1 MKGKC
6 VSLLGNLGS
15 YSKLPNLRNC
25 QKAARER
32 SSCLLAL
39 SVEVS
44 YQDTWKK
51 KCLDSNSSVLTK
63 TEDVHINRSGM
74 LEVFLSQTFAGNEA
88 YITAPSVF
96 PLIPRGK

>member
-51 KCLDSNSSVLTK
+51 NAWIVIALFLQKLRMYILTDLACL
-63 TEDVHINRSGM
+63 RS
-74 LEVFLSQTFAGNEA
+74 FLARLLQETR
-88 YITAPSVF
+88 
-96 PLIPRGK
+96 LI

>member
-1 MKGKC
+1 M
-6 VSLLGNLGS
+6 
-15 YSKLPNLRNC
+15 
-25 QKAARER
+25 R
-32 SSCLLAL
+32 SVIKICG
-39 SVEVS
+39 
-44 YQDTWKK
+44 KK
-51 KCLDSNSSVLTK
+51 KRLDSNSSVLTK